1 MGSRGSLE
9 GRWGT
14 PGVLGGPWRVGGPG
28 AFWGFQGAPR
38 GPRGICGGRVRVEGP
53 WGVLG
58 APKESGGGRRPGTET
73 PDQGTRGP
81 ALTQRA
87 LGGRSGRP

>member
-1 MGSRGSLE
+1 MK
-9 GRWGT
+9 
-14 PGVLGGPWRVGGPG
+14 
-28 AFWGFQGAPR
+28 
-38 GPRGICGGRVRVEGP
+38 VEGP

-58 APKESGGGRRPGTET
+58 APNESGGGRQPGTET